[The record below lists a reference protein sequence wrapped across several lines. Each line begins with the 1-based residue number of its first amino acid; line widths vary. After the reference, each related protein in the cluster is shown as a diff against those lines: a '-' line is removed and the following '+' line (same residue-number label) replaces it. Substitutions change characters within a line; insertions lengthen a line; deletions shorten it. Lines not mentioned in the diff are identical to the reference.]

1 MTIQEIVES
10 CGYTSVLD
18 MLKSNM
24 TEKDYIDFLEE
35 VLIENLESV
44 YDVVEEIAYQL
55 GYVDEEQEL
64 EDKADIQYQ
73 SFKDERLG

>member
-55 GYVDEEQEL
+55 GYVDEERVL
-64 EDKADIQYQ
+64 EDKADIDYQ
-73 SFKDERLG
+73 GWKDSRLG

>member
-1 MTIQEIVES
+1 MTIQKIVES

-24 TEKDYIDFLEE
+24 TEKDYMDFLEE
-35 VLIENLESV
+35 VLIENLDSV
-44 YDVVEEIAYQL
+44 YDVIEDIAWQL
-55 GYVDEEQEL
+55 GYVDEDKAL
-64 EDKADIQYQ
+64 EDKADLEYQ

>member
-44 YDVVEEIAYQL
+44 YDVVEEIAWQL
-55 GYVDEEQEL
+55 GYVDKEQEL
-64 EDKADIQYQ
+64 EDKADLEYQ

>member
-1 MTIQEIVES
+1 MTIQKIVES

-44 YDVVEEIAYQL
+44 YDVVEDIAWQL
-55 GYVDEEQEL
+55 GYVDEDKAL
-64 EDKADIQYQ
+64 EDKADLEYQ